1 METAVKRWHRAK
13 LLLEPAQPRL
23 RTSAG
28 RHGTPS
34 SGPRLSGAAA
44 RFILVLLFPIALG
57 ALWHGARAATPAAPV
72 RVSPVVSF
80 KASPFPLE
88 DVRLLDGP
96 FREAMLRDQA
106 YLLEL
111 DPDRL
116 LHNFR
121 VNVGLPSTAKPLGGW
136 EAPDV
141 ELRGHTVGHYLSALA
156 LMYAS
161 TGDGRFKARGDLMV
175 AELAK
180 VQQAAPSKGYHAG
193 YLSAFPEE
201 LFDRVEARQRV
212 WAPYYTIHK
221 IMAGLLD
228 MYQLAGNRQALDVLE
243 KQAAWVKFRMD
254 RLTHEQQQSMLM
266 TEHGGMVEVLSNLYA
281 ATGNAE
287 DLRVARLFDHAFIL
301 DPLARREDK
310 LDGLHANTQ
319 IPKIIGAAREYEMT
333 GDARY
338 RDIATYFWD
347 RVALHR
353 SFANG
358 GDSDDESFFPV
369 DRFSE
374 HLGASASETCNT
386 YNMLKLT
393 RHLFSWEPSAA
404 LMDFYERGLFNHI
417 LAQQDPATGGMFY
430 YCPLLPGAFRTY
442 STPDASFWCCV
453 GTGME
458 NHGKYPDTIY
468 FHSNDALYVNL
479 FIASE
484 LNWREKGLLVRQ
496 DTRFPEQDS
505 SRLVFTAAT
514 PTRLAVK
521 VRFPSW
527 AVSGMSLAVN
537 GAAQPVAGKPGSY
550 VTVDREWTT
559 GDTLSIRMPMSL
571 RIEALPD
578 NPKVVAFLYGPTLL
592 AGDLGREGLTP
603 TVRYGPS
610 SPPVRRMT
618 MPAVPGIVGDART
631 VLASVKPVS
640 GSPLAFILPVRI
652 PRIRSGRISKTDI
665 RPDRM
670 TLVPF
675 YRASDIRYTAYW
687 NLYTEAEWRARE
699 KTAAAAALRQRGMAA
714 RTIDLVDLGTPASEK
729 AHDYQASHATQ
740 PDFDGRLGR
749 EAAGDGWFSYA
760 LKARPDA
767 PLDLAMACRGS
778 EGQRRTF
785 DIFVDGQRIAT
796 ETLPYHPTELLDFEY
811 PIPEAL
817 TRGKT
822 RIVVKIQPR
831 GQAATA
837 QVFEMR
843 TLTRQ

>member
-1 METAVKRWHRAK
+1 METAVKRWH
-13 LLLEPAQPRL
+13 L
-23 RTSAG
+23 
-28 RHGTPS
+28 
-34 SGPRLSGAAA
+34 A
-44 RFILVLLFPIALG
+44 RFILVLLFPITLG
-57 ALWHGARAATPAAPV
+57 AIWHGARAATPEP
-72 RVSPVVSF
+72 VSPVVSF

-96 FREAMLRDQA
+96 FRAAMLRDQA

-121 VNVGLPSTAKPLGGW
+121 VNVGLPSSARPLGGW

-141 ELRGHTVGHYLSALA
+141 ELRGHTVGHCLSALA

-161 TGDGRFKARGDLMV
+161 TGDERFKARGDLMV

-180 VQQAAPSKGYHAG
+180 VQQAGPSKGYHSG

-201 LFDRVEARQRV
+201 LIDRVDARQRV
-212 WAPYYTIHK
+212 WAPYYTLHK

-243 KQAAWVKFRMD
+243 KQAAWVKFRID
-254 RLTHEQQQSMLM
+254 RLTHEQQQAMLM
-266 TEHGGMVEVLSNLYA
+266 TEHGGMVEVLANLYA
-281 ATGNAE
+281 VTGNAE
-287 DLRVARLFDHAFIL
+287 DLRVARLFDQEFIL
-301 DPLARREDK
+301 DPLSRHKDK

-358 GDSDDESFFPV
+358 GNSDDESFFPV
-369 DRFSE
+369 ERFSE
-374 HLGASASETCNT
+374 HLGASTSETCNT

-393 RHLFSWEPSAA
+393 RHLFSWEPSAT

-417 LAQQDPATGGMFY
+417 LASQDPATGGMFY

-453 GTGME
+453 GTGLE

-468 FHSNDALYVNL
+468 FHTADALYVNL

-484 LNWREKGLLVRQ
+484 LNWRDKGLQVRQ
-496 DTRFPEQDS
+496 DTRFPDQDS
-505 SRLVFTAAT
+505 SRLVFTAAR
-514 PTRLAVK
+514 PVRLAVK

-527 AVSGMSLAVN
+527 AVSGMTLAVN
-537 GAAQPVAGKPGSY
+537 GATQPMTGKPGSY
-550 VTVDREWTT
+550 VTVDRTWKT
-559 GDTLSIRMPMSL
+559 GDTLSIRVPMSL
-571 RIEALPD
+571 RVEVMPD
-578 NPKVVAFLYGPTLL
+578 NPKVVAFLYGPILL

-603 TVRYGPS
+603 VVRYGPS

-618 MPAVPGIVGDART
+618 MPLVPGLVGDTRT
-631 VLASVKPVS
+631 LLASVKAVP
-640 GSPLAFILPVRI
+640 GAPLTFRTAGI
-652 PRIRSGRISKTDI
+652 GRPSDV
-665 RPDRM
+665 
-670 TLVPF
+670 TLIAF

-687 NLYTEAEWRARE
+687 NLYTAVDWAARA
-699 KTAAAAALRQRGMAA
+699 KAAATAQSRQRGMVA
-714 RTIDLVDLGTPASEK
+714 RTIDTVDLGTPDSEK
-729 AHDYQASHATQ
+729 AHEYQASHATQ

-749 EAAGDGWFSYA
+749 EAAGDGWFGYT
-760 LKARPDA
+760 LKVRPDA
-767 PLDLAMACRGS
+767 PLALAMACRGS
-778 EGQRRTF
+778 EGRRRVF
-785 DIFVDGQRIAT
+785 DILVDGQRIAT

-822 RIVVKIQPR
+822 KIVVKIQPQ
-831 GQAATA
+831 GHAATA